1 MKNFT
6 YYRPQTAED
15 AVGLL
20 DSSWGTAEL
29 LAGGTD
35 LLDLQKE
42 YIAQPDKVI
51 SIAAIPAFAE
61 IREAGNDY
69 VIGAG
74 TNLAAIAEHAGLRKE
89 FPALTTPA
97 GDIGGPQIRNMG
109 TLGGNLCQRNRCWYF
124 RDEQVHCLLKGGE
137 KCFALDGENR
147 YHAVFTQGHKCVI
160 VNPSTL
166 APGLIALEATAE
178 VLGPKGKRTI
188 PLVKFFQAP
197 SSGTEREHVLTPNE
211 IVLSVRLPKTEASKL
226 NANASYEVRHKQAY
240 DWPLVQAAVAF
251 RLEGGKASNVR
262 IVLGHVAPTPHV
274 AEDAAKTLEGKQ
286 VTEET
291 ATAAGK
297 AATEGAKPLAQ
308 TGYKTKLIEVAV
320 KRALLTAAGHKKY
333 WET

>member
-6 YYRPQTAED
+6 YYRPKSAEE

-20 DSSWGTAEL
+20 DSKWGTTEL

-42 YIAQPDKVI
+42 YIAQPDKVVGLGG
-51 SIAAIPAFAE
+51 IA
-61 IREAGNDY
+61 
-69 VIGAG
+69 
-74 TNLAAIAEHAGLRKE
+74 NLAGIKKDGAAVWVGALTKLADIAEHAELRKL
-89 FPALTTPA
+89 FPALTTAA

-124 RDEQVHCLLKGGE
+124 RDEHVHCLLKGGE

-166 APGLIALEATAE
+166 APVLIALKATAA
-178 VLGPKGKRTI
+178 VRGPQKTRTVS
-188 PLVKFFQAP
+188 LEKFFHAP
-197 SSGTEREHVLTPNE
+197 SSAVEREHVLAANE
-211 IVLSVRLPKTEASKL
+211 IVESVNIPNTGLK
-226 NANASYEVRHKQAY
+226 NASYEVRHKQSY

-251 RLEGGKASNVR
+251 KLDGSRASDVR
-262 IVLGHVAPTPHV
+262 IVLGHVAPTPQI
-274 AEDAAKTLEGKQ
+274 AQAAARALEGKEVSEQ
-286 VTEET
+286 T
-291 ATAAGK
+291 ASAAGK
-297 AATEGAKPLAQ
+297 AAADGAKPLAQ
-308 TGYKTKLIEVAV
+308 NGYKIKLIEVAV

-333 WET
+333 WEA